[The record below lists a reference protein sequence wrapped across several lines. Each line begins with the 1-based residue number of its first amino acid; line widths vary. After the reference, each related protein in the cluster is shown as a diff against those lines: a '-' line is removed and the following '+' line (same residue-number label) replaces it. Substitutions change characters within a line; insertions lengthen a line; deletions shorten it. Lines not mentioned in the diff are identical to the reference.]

1 MRRNRP
7 SALNAAVDHRIRQIS
22 EKRWTALRR
31 DWRREGVTTFDRQNF
46 RNELEGHHRR
56 QSHQRWQRSAKIM
69 RRQAKLAGMRRQ
81 AFLVASRML
90 DGMRPRRQLGEEENG
105 NEKEVTQ
112 LKHLFSLSGLH
123 YVQMAKVLAQ
133 STWTSSPFKYSPS
146 GKFRATGWSAAP
158 DSRRTMRALRSASS
172 AESAMIFWN
181 ISRPTP
187 PEHE

>member
-1 MRRNRP
+1 M
-7 SALNAAVDHRIRQIS
+7 NAAVDRQIRQIS
-22 EKRWTALRR
+22 EKRWTALRCER
-31 DWRREGVTTFDRQNF
+31 CRESAAAMSRQGF
-46 RNELEGHHRR
+46 RNRLDSHHRR
-56 QSHQRWQRSAKIM
+56 QSHQRWQRCAKIM
-69 RRQAKLAGMRRQ
+69 CRQAKLAGMGRQ

-90 DGMRPRRQLGEEENG
+90 DRMRPRRQLGEEEDG

-123 YVQMAKVLAQ
+123 YVQMAKILAQ
-133 STWTSSPFKYSPS
+133 STWTSRPFKYSPS
-146 GKFRATGWSAAP
+146 GKFSATGWSAAP